1 MQSDPDRYSMRRPAI
16 AAILAAGVFLLDTLA
31 PADIAVA
38 VLYSAVVLLSID
50 FPWRRGIL
58 LTGVVCA
65 CLTILSYLLSHGESY
80 GGAVLGDCLMSLA
93 AIGLTTVLAI
103 RIRAD
108 SDALS
113 EQAKALEQANADLAH
128 ATRVITLGELSTS
141 IGHELKQPLAAIA
154 TNSDVCARYLSIDP
168 PDLKEIREGVERIKS
183 DVHRATQIINRL
195 RALSQKSVH
204 QKEPVDINALVEE
217 TLLLLRRELARRGIS
232 LQLDL
237 APGLPQI
244 VGDRI
249 QLQQVFLNLVMNA
262 NEAMAKV
269 FDRPRE
275 LRIRS
280 DKAGTDKLIVAV
292 QDVGTGIN
300 DADTSELFKAFYTTK
315 SEGLGLGLS
324 ICRSI
329 VEAHGGTLDACSN
342 EGPGATFQFTLPV
355 QKI

>member
-1 MQSDPDRYSMRRPAI
+1 LPRFA
-16 AAILAAGVFLLDTLA
+16 
-31 PADIAVA
+31 
-38 VLYSAVVLLSID
+38 
-50 FPWRRGIL
+50 
-58 LTGVVCA
+58 
-65 CLTILSYLLSHGESY
+65 TI
-80 GGAVLGDCLMSLA
+80 
-93 AIGLTTVLAI
+93 
-103 RIRAD
+103 
-108 SDALS
+108 
-113 EQAKALEQANADLAH
+113 
-128 ATRVITLGELSTS
+128 
-141 IGHELKQPLAAIA
+141 
-154 TNSDVCARYLSIDP
+154 SDVCARYLSIDP
-168 PDLKEIREGVERIKS
+168 PDLKEIREGVERIKN
-183 DVHRATQIINRL
+183 DVHRATQIINRV
-195 RALSQKSVH
+195 RALGKKTVH

-217 TLLLLRRELARRGIS
+217 TLLLLRRKLARHRIS

-262 NEAMAKV
+262 IEAMAKV

-280 DKAGTDKLIVAV
+280 DNAGTDKVIVAV

-329 VEAHGGTLDACSN
+329 VEAHGGSLEACSN
-342 EGPGATFQFTLPV
+342 EGPGARFQFTLPV

>member
-1 MQSDPDRYSMRRPAI
+1 
-16 AAILAAGVFLLDTLA
+16 
-31 PADIAVA
+31 
-38 VLYSAVVLLSID
+38 
-50 FPWRRGIL
+50 
-58 LTGVVCA
+58 
-65 CLTILSYLLSHGESY
+65 
-80 GGAVLGDCLMSLA
+80 
-93 AIGLTTVLAI
+93 
-103 RIRAD
+103 
-108 SDALS
+108 
-113 EQAKALEQANADLAH
+113 
-128 ATRVITLGELSTS
+128 VITLGELSTS

-154 TNSDVCARYLSIDP
+154 TNSDVCARYLSIDL

-237 APGLPQI
+237 VPGLPQI
-244 VGDRI
+244 AGDRI

-262 NEAMAKV
+262 IEAMVKV

-280 DKAGTDKLIVAV
+280 DKAGTDKVIVAV

-300 DADTSELFKAFYTTK
+300 DADKNELFKTFYTTK

-329 VEAHGGTLDACSN
+329 VEAHGRTLDACSN
-342 EGPGATFQFTLPV
+342 RGPGATFQFTLPV

>member
-1 MQSDPDRYSMRRPAI
+1 MQSDPDRYSMRCPAI

-113 EQAKALEQANADLAH
+113 EQAKALAQANADLAH

-154 TNSDVCARYLSIDP
+154 TNCDVCARYLSIDP

-217 TLLLLRRELARRGIS
+217 TLLLLRREFARRGIS

-244 VGDRI
+244 VGRQDPASAGLSKSRH
-249 QLQQVFLNLVMNA
+249 
-262 NEAMAKV
+262 ECHRGDGEG

>member
-1 MQSDPDRYSMRRPAI
+1 MSAGFGELNGADAVFLSCAYGAGLGVASLSVSYRSALSYQRSGHQALAYTDNHPGLPLAEVETMTRMQSDPDRYSMRRPAI

-31 PADIAVA
+31 PADIPVA

-58 LTGVVCA
+58 LTGVICA

-195 RALSQKSVH
+195 RALSQKGVH
-204 QKEPVDINALVEE
+204 QKESIDINALVEE
-217 TLLLLRRELARRGIS
+217 TLLLLRRELSRRGIS

-237 APGLPQI
+237 VPGLPQI

-262 NEAMAKV
+262 SEAMLKV

-275 LRIRS
+275 LLSVLTRPGRIR
-280 DKAGTDKLIVAV
+280 
-292 QDVGTGIN
+292 
-300 DADTSELFKAFYTTK
+300 
-315 SEGLGLGLS
+315 
-324 ICRSI
+324 
-329 VEAHGGTLDACSN
+329 
-342 EGPGATFQFTLPV
+342 
-355 QKI
+355 